1 VGQIIAFLAEEGD
14 DISDI
19 EVPKQLVAPPKPKQ
33 EASSQ
38 SPAVDTSVQTTP
50 QPSESPILLSHALPS
65 HARPLF
71 PSVHRLLLENN
82 ISDPGKIPGTGVR
95 GMITKGDVLTFLGK
109 ASGPNG
115 TFKQS
120 PSPIEEATKHLQKKE
135 EVKVCGF
142 GVLGHLLSNL
152 SRED

>member
-1 VGQIIAFLAEEGD
+1 MGQIIAFLAEEGD
-14 DISDI
+14 DISNI
-19 EVPKQLVAPPKPKQ
+19 EVPKQQAAPPKPKQ

-38 SPAVDTSVQTTP
+38 STTVDASNQPTP
-50 QPSESPILLSHALPS
+50 QPSEPPTLLSHTPPS

-120 PSPIEEATKHLQKKE
+120 PSPIEEATKNLQKKE
-135 EVKVCGF
+135 EVKVCKF
-142 GVLGHLLSNL
+142 SVLGHLLSNL